1 MSNLEV
7 FFLLMI
13 VLGLVGIG
21 LVLRHDTK
29 KTSSK
34 HS

>member
-7 FFLLMI
+7 FFSLMI
-13 VLGLVGIG
+13 VVGLVGIG
-21 LVLRHDTK
+21 LVLRHDAK

-34 HS
+34 RS